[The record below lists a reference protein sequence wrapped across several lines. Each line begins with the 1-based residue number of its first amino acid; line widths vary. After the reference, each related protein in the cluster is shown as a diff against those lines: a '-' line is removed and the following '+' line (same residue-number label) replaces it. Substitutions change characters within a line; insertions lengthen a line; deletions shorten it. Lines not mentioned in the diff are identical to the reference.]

1 MEKSQQFVETENEI
15 LVQECLRVIANLT
28 GAKRAHLHFLLQERK
43 FEKEAFFWADSPE
56 GLLECSEMAAIRLD
70 HPWWVMNLRA
80 QDLLKIEDLTRLPE
94 EVSADRQALQHYGVH
109 NLLIL
114 PVYDGKRLA
123 GMIRLENVSE
133 DLSLQEIEISLL
145 HICAQLIVRMLCL
158 ARDLGEL
165 RRDRAR
171 IAHHQ
176 EYDDLTGLPNRTLF
190 LERVKQ
196 AFEGNSSLLFA
207 VLVID
212 IDYYQLIH
220 ERFGRAIAERL
231 VQAAVNKIR
240 LNLRAEDLMA
250 RLGEDQF
257 GVLIQDVQ
265 DRSVIEMVAT
275 RILERV
281 REPFV
286 IEGDEV
292 AVTASIGIALR
303 NGHLRTPEEILQ
315 EAGIALL
322 EAKQSGRGKWLVFDE
337 SMREELIRRM
347 EVENDLRRSLEE
359 NRLILHYQPIT
370 ELKSGRLIGFEALVR
385 WIHPRRGMIW
395 PTEFIEISEKT
406 GLIVPLGLW
415 VLRQACWQMHLWQER
430 FPINP
435 PLMISVNISPRQ
447 LEEPDFSEQVKKI
460 LEETGLPPSSLRL
473 EITEHTVVQRSGAL
487 IEALDSLRTL
497 GVQLYID
504 DFGTGYS
511 SLGYLDRLPVDA
523 IKIDRSFVSNLGKAK
538 SSQGVVQ
545 AIIQLAHELNIEVV
559 AEGVETFEQH
569 RELKRLQCEFMQG
582 FYISEPLDVLAVE
595 RFIAGRSGF
604 VFGAD

>member
-1 MEKSQQFVETENEI
+1 MEKSQQFADTENEV
-15 LVQECLRVIANLT
+15 LVQECLQVMARLT
-28 GAKRAHLHFLLQERK
+28 GAQRAHLHFLSQERK
-43 FEKEAFFWADSPE
+43 FEKEVYFWADAPE
-56 GLLECSEMAAIRLD
+56 GLLECSEMTGIRLD
-70 HPWWVMNLRA
+70 HPWWLKHLRA
-80 QDLLKIEDLTRLPE
+80 QDFLKIEDLSLLPE
-94 EVSADRQALQHYGVH
+94 EIVSDCRILRDFGVN

-123 GMIRLENVSE
+123 GMIRLENVALE
-133 DLSLQEIEISLL
+133 LSLQEVEISLL
-145 HICAQLIVRMLCL
+145 HISAQLIVRMLSL
-158 ARDLGEL
+158 AHDLGEL

-171 IAHHQ
+171 MVYHQ

-190 LERVKQ
+190 LERIQ
-196 AFEGNSSLLFA
+196 RAFEGHSNLLFA
-207 VLVID
+207 VLVVD
-212 IDYYQLIH
+212 VDYYQLVH

-231 VQAAVNKIR
+231 LQAAVNKIR
-240 LNLRAEDLMA
+240 LNLRVEDTMA
-250 RLGEDQF
+250 RLGDDQF
-257 GVLIQDVQ
+257 GILIEDVQ
-265 DRSVIEMVAT
+265 DRSVVEMVAT

-286 IEGDEV
+286 IEGNEV
-292 AVTASIGIALR
+292 AITASIGIALR
-303 NGHLRTPEEILQ
+303 NGHLRTPEEMLQ

-337 SMREELIRRM
+337 SMRDELIRRM

-359 NRLILHYQPIT
+359 NRLVLHYQPIT
-370 ELKSGRLIGFEALVR
+370 ELKSGKLIGFEALVR
-385 WIHPRRGMIW
+385 WIHPKRGMIW

-415 VLRQACWQMHLWQER
+415 VLRQACWQMRLWQER
-430 FPINP
+430 FPVTP

-447 LEEPDFSEQVKKI
+447 LEEADFSEQVKKI

-487 IEALDSLRTL
+487 IEALDSLRML

-582 FYISEPLDVLAVE
+582 FYISEPLDVHAVE